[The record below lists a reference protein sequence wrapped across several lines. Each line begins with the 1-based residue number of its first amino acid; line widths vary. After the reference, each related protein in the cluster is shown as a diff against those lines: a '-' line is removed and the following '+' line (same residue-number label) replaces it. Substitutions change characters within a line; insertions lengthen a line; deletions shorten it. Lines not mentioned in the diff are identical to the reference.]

1 MRTKEGEDFMLR
13 IIIAGSRSYS
23 DYATFER
30 EVIKNLFELNKKYP
44 QYNILTIDHQKNL
57 YKINRSNF
65 EIISGMASGADS
77 LAVKFA
83 NRYNLK
89 LVEFPADWK
98 NLDAKPCRIA
108 VNEHGTYNA
117 LAGHNRNRDMAEY
130 ATSDGNSGVLIL
142 FWDGQSNG
150 SKNMKNQGVIFGL
163 DIIEHL
169 IR

>member
-1 MRTKEGEDFMLR
+1 MLR
-13 IIIAGSRSYS
+13 IIIAGSRFYN
-23 DYATFER
+23 DYTVFEK

-83 NRYNLK
+83 NQYNLK
-89 LVEFPADWK
+89 LVKFPADWK
-98 NLDAKPCRIA
+98 NLDAKPCKVA
-108 VNEHGTYNA
+108 TNEHGLYNA

-130 ATSDGNSGVLIL
+130 AISDGNSGVLIL
-142 FWDGQSNG
+142 FWDGQSKG
-150 SKNMKNQGVIFGL
+150 SKNMKNQAIMFGL
-163 DIIEHL
+163 EIIEHL

>member
-1 MRTKEGEDFMLR
+1 MLR
-13 IIIAGSRSYS
+13 IIIAGSRFYN
-23 DYATFER
+23 DYTVFEK
-30 EVIKNLFELNKKYP
+30 EVIKNLFGLNKKYP

-65 EIISGMASGADS
+65 EIISGMANGTDS

-83 NRYNLK
+83 NQYNLK

-98 NLDAKPCRIA
+98 NLDAKPCKVIT
-108 VNEHGTYNA
+108 NEHGSYNA

-130 ATSDGNSGVLIL
+130 AISDGNSGVLIL
-142 FWDGQSNG
+142 FWDGQSKG
-150 SKNMKNQGVIFGL
+150 SKNMKNQAIIFGL

-169 IR
+169 IS